1 MERQRK
7 NTLIIHAADR
17 YLGFPYKYG
26 AFRNATSVIDP
37 DGFDCS
43 FFTHWI
49 YKEAL
54 DIPLPLSSLEQA
66 SVAFR
71 NDQEVKSIMHAQTG
85 DLIFF
90 RGDQG
95 HYNDNLFENSDKNIF
110 IGHVGI
116 YEKETESVI
125 HAQSKMGVI
134 KERLADLQ
142 ERNPKSYHITF
153 IGNYY

>member
-1 MERQRK
+1 MERQAQ
-7 NTLIIHAADR
+7 NNSIIQTAER
-17 YLGFPYKYG
+17 YFGFPYKYG
-26 AFRNATSVIDP
+26 AFRDAQTVIEP

-49 YKEAL
+49 YKKAL
-54 DIPLPLSSLEQA
+54 NITLPLSSLEQA
-66 SVAFR
+66 SVAFC
-71 NDQEVKSIMHAQTG
+71 NNKEVADPSVARTG

-95 HYNDNLFENSDKNIF
+95 HYNDNLFDNKKDVY

-116 YEKETESVI
+116 YFAETAEVI

-134 KERLADLQ
+134 KEKLSDIQ
-142 ERNPKSYHITF
+142 KRNPKAYQITF